1 MRLHGSTSSSPNR
14 HLRLVQSAA
23 VPALIAAVL
32 FFMSGGDLVI
42 ITLAFALLVWA
53 FFATRRQSHTK
64 AQKHEAQQT
73 AQDTTDFIRAGIE
86 WCLVMSG
93 AKRVVLW
100 FVDDGAGLA
109 RVVSATGG
117 SWPNAHVLHGSPV
130 TWVARERVSTRIAP
144 PPEWSETLR
153 VIGVPVVQAQATHA
167 LTFELSDDI
176 DVNPQQFDGLG
187 IYIGALLNVQQD
199 HILLAQYQNRMEQL
213 IAALRALP
221 NTTDAVSLAQELL
234 SAAVRMSNGQG
245 AAVVEWTGDSGE
257 VVATEGS
264 GLHAGNRIENESLT
278 ALAARGRATL
288 ARRGAGMRGLR
299 LLSERERFLPT
310 PEAAAAIPLTID
322 ASVIGVLTLWT
333 SDPGGIAEETISA
346 LETIAPYAA
355 VQLEHARELG
365 KMRALAE
372 RDGLTGLANRRAFD
386 TQLLVEWAR
395 WERHQRAFSLL
406 LFDLDHFKRINDQ
419 HGHDA
424 GDEVLRTVGR
434 TLAALLRGRDF
445 AARYGGEE
453 FAVLL
458 SETPAKTAVEIA
470 ERVRGH
476 IELTQPVFGGK
487 PIPVTISGGVVS
499 SASQLSPQ
507 DMVRRADQLLY
518 KAKSEGRNR
527 VIADR

>member
-1 MRLHGSTSSSPNR
+1 LSIWS
-14 HLRLVQSAA
+14 
-23 VPALIAAVL
+23 
-32 FFMSGGDLVI
+32 FFSK
-42 ITLAFALLVWA
+42 
-53 FFATRRQSHTK
+53 RREHSK
-64 AQKHEAQQT
+64 PPRHEAAQP
-73 AQDTTDFIRAGIE
+73 QDTTDFIRAGIE
-86 WCLVMSG
+86 WCHAMSG

-100 FVDDGAGLA
+100 EVDDAAGLV

-144 PPEWSETLR
+144 PPEWSGTLR
-153 VIGVPVVQAQATHA
+153 VIGVPVVQARPTHA
-167 LTFELSDDI
+167 LTFELADDI

-199 HILLAQYQNRMEQL
+199 HILLAEYQHRTQL
-213 IAALRALP
+213 LISALRALP
-221 NTTDAVSLAQELL
+221 SATDSVSLAQELI
-234 SAAVRMSNGQG
+234 SVATQMSGGNG
-245 AAVVEWTGDSGE
+245 AAVVEWSGE
-257 VVATEGS
+257 AGEVLAAEGS
-264 GLHAGNRIENESLT
+264 GLHAGNSIEKESLT

-288 ARRGAGMRGLR
+288 VRHGASLRGLR

-310 PEAAAAIPLTID
+310 PEAAAAIPLMLD
-322 ASVIGVLTLWT
+322 GSVVGMLTLWT
-333 SDPGGIAEETISA
+333 ANPAGIPEETINA

-406 LFDLDHFKRINDQ
+406 LFDLDHFKKINDQ

-476 IELTQPVFGGK
+476 IELTQPVFAGK

-499 SASQLSPQ
+499 SASHMSPG
-507 DMVRRADQLLY
+507 DMVRKADQLLY
-518 KAKSEGRNR
+518 KAKAGGRNR
-527 VIADR
+527 VIADK